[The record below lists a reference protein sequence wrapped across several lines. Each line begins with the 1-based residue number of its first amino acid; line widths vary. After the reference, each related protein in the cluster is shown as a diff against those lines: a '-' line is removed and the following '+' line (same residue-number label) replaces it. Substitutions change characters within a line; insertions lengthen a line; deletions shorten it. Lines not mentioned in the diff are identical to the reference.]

1 VTTYGVW
8 PPCLSPW
15 IVTILFSA
23 SVLHTTP
30 HHQPFLHTSP
40 TTSTSL
46 IIFYNSPAHLS
57 VLSIQFLQSRRQS
70 FTLSFHSVKFSTT
83 PVSLVNSVFTF
94 TTSILH
100 PLNFLCK
107 FFNHTSQSM
116 SFSFYNHAVNH
127 TRSQF
132 SHIHEITVFLRSSSG
147 TYLDMGGKYF
157 NSHLQVPT
165 LIWGKSIWILTF
177 RYLPWYGEKVF
188 EFSPSGTYLD
198 MGKKYLNSHLQVP
211 TLIWAKSIWIL
222 TWKKIEIN
230 FNQKIIHLKIIFL
243 TLTDTW
249 C

>member
-1 VTTYGVW
+1 MNW
-8 PPCLSPW
+8 HH
-15 IVTILFSA
+15 LFPA
-23 SVLHTTP
+23 SVSHTTP

-40 TTSTSL
+40 ATSTSL
-46 IIFYNSPAHLS
+46 RNFYNSPAHLS

-94 TTSILH
+94 TPSILH

-107 FFNHTSQSM
+107 FFNHTSQSL

-147 TYLDMGGKYF
+147 TYLDMGGKYL

-177 RYLPWYGEKVF
+177 RYLPWYGQKVF
-188 EFSPSGTYLD
+188 EFSLE
-198 MGKKYLNSHLQVP
+198 KKLKL
-211 TLIWAKSIWIL
+211 IL
-222 TWKKIEIN
+222 TKRLFIWKL
-230 FNQKIIHLKIIFL
+230 FFWPWLTPDVRLSHPDLRLMLDLHTL
-243 TLTDTW
+243 TLTLTQS
-249 C
+249 